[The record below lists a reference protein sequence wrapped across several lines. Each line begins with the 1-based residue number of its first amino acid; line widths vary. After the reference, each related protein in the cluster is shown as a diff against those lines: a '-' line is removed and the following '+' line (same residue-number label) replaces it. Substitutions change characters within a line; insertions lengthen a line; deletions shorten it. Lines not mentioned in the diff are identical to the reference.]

1 MSTLGSRRATSKAE
15 LLKIRSEAAIA
26 LTSMGL
32 LENKRDLLL
41 ARGMELLQQ
50 SVQLRQQ
57 LTKRW
62 SDIEQMWEECI
73 AMEGVERLSRLADEQ
88 KALPELKGEEGGWMS
103 VRLAHFVL
111 EQPELEPFGAVFDCG
126 LCPDRVRGRLA
137 DALPDLQ
144 QLMNIE
150 TNVRRIAISLKRCQR
165 QINALSHI
173 ILPEL
178 EGEKVRIARG
188 LEERE
193 REALFQVKRMRGG
206 Q

>member
-1 MSTLGSRRATSKAE
+1 MTAFGPRRPASKAE

-41 ARGMELLQQ
+41 VKGMDLLRQ
-50 SVQLRQQ
+50 SAQLRQQ
-57 LTKRW
+57 LTEQW
-62 SDIEQMWEECI
+62 ADIECMWDECI

-88 KALPELKGEEGGWMS
+88 NVPPELKEGERSWMS
-103 VRLAHFVL
+103 VRLARFIL
-111 EQPELEPFGAVFDCG
+111 ELPQLEPFGAVFDCG
-126 LCPDRVRGRLA
+126 LWPDRVRGRLA
-137 DALPDLQ
+137 ASLPRLQ
-144 QLMNIE
+144 QLMNVE
-150 TNVRRIAISLKRCQR
+150 SNVRRIAISLKRCQR

-178 EGEKVRIARG
+178 EGDKIRIEQG

-193 REALFQVKRMRGG
+193 REALFQVKRMRAG